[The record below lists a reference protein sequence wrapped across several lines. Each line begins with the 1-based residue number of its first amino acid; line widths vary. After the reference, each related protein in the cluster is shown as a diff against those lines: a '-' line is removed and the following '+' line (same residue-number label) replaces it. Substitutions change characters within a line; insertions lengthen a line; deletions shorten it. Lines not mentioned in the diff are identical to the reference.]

1 LPGEPIEDRIR
12 THWKL
17 RVTALPLAGRRVLVT
32 RALHQ
37 AGKLSNALRAA
48 GAESVEVP
56 VLEIQ
61 PPTNY
66 APLDLALQHLYSY
79 DWLILTSANTVRVL
93 AERST
98 ILKISLR
105 DHGTHIAAIGQA
117 TAEAAHH
124 AGLHITL
131 TPESYVAE
139 SMVAALSSR
148 VQGKH
153 VLLARAAVARDIIPD
168 ALRKAGAI
176 VNVVDAYQNAIPA
189 AAPDQLRTALVSHI
203 DAATFSSSSSASHLA
218 EVARAA
224 HIAFPFAGV
233 KAISIGPVTSAT
245 LRELGWEPAAE
256 ARSHDIPGL
265 IDATVYAL
273 TESPAAAS

>member
-1 LPGEPIEDRIR
+1 MNTGFEPVGP
-12 THWKL
+12 
-17 RVTALPLAGRRVLVT
+17 RVTALSLAGRRILVT
-32 RALHQ
+32 RAAHQ
-37 AGKLSNALRAA
+37 AGKLSEALRAA
-48 GAESVEVP
+48 GAEPVEVP

-61 PPTNY
+61 PPSNY
-66 APLDLALQHLYSY
+66 APLDMALRSLFSY
-79 DWLILTSANTVRVL
+79 DWLILTSANTVRVI
-93 AERST
+93 AERAAT
-98 ILKISLR
+98 LKIALR
-105 DHGTHIAAIGQA
+105 DHGPHIAAIGQA

-124 AGLHITL
+124 AGLHVTL

-139 SMVAALSSR
+139 SMVAELGSR

-189 AAPDQLRTALVSHI
+189 AAPDHLCAALGSQI
-203 DAATFSSSSSASHLA
+203 DAATFTSSSSAIHLA

-224 HIAFPFAGV
+224 QVTFPFPGV
-233 KAISIGPVTSAT
+233 KAISIGPVTSST

-256 ARSHDIPGL
+256 ARPHDIQGL
-265 IDATVYAL
+265 IAATVNAL
-273 TESPAAAS
+273 TEG